1 VESDY
6 PKLLLTSWVVKG
18 EIASPNCPHFEAEI
32 ADFDLNYCIPVENSK
47 NNISGSTSRFFGEFS
62 RLGVSAPGHLLFTP
76 PDFRSYL
83 ASP

>member
-32 ADFDLNYCIPVENSK
+32 ADFDLNYCIPEENSK
-47 NNISGSTSRFFGEFS
+47 NNISGRK
-62 RLGVSAPGHLLFTP
+62 H
-76 PDFRSYL
+76 
-83 ASP
+83 